1 MPGSMLNKMGRGM
14 CVTVMCKGVCQF
26 ANLNRHNQVA
36 SVVSLQRL
44 YLNFTRQP

>member
-14 CVTVMCKGVCQF
+14 CVMCIKEYV
-26 ANLNRHNQVA
+26 NLNRHNQAA

>member
-14 CVTVMCKGVCQF
+14 CVIRVKECV
-26 ANLNRHNQVA
+26 NLNRYNQVA

-44 YLNFTRQP
+44 YLNFTRQA

>member
-14 CVTVMCKGVCQF
+14 CVKEYV
-26 ANLNRHNQVA
+26 NLNRHNQLA